1 MPYSHPYKPNPE
13 PGRPYDAP
21 GRERHA
27 PPQTARFDAR
37 ADDLG
42 RRMDEK
48 AAELDRRAEEWSRRA
63 EEWGRRV
70 DRKAEKLDHSVDD
83 FVDNVAELGANI
95 GSGVLGAISDALAS
109 AGSAI
114 SRWARPDRELTF
126 AQWRDRLDR
135 RLQNSEQGGCLVM
148 AILGGLL
155 TASFGITALLML
167 VLCAMGPEG
176 LGVTRDT
183 FNVFPAMLAVFTPLT
198 AGFGIM
204 TGVGVKKYRFFGRI
218 RGYLRAAH
226 DWVASLP
233 AIARA
238 TGYGAA
244 QVRSELTKAIADGKL
259 PGVFLGDDGDTI
271 YFKEELLLADQA
283 RKQRADAACSRAQA
297 KAQQKASAA
306 PLTPLEQFQRDGSDF
321 LQYLNGC
328 RGRLDAAADEELAA
342 MHKNCAAILGFV
354 HNHPDQLPR
363 VRRFSEYYL
372 PTTRKLLD
380 TALGLGDAEA
390 ESARVIRRDI
400 TGILHTLNAA
410 YVKLYDTLLQ
420 DVSLDVSTEIDTL
433 EAMLRQDGLAGGFAS
448 DFGASAPQ

>member
-1 MPYSHPYKPNPE
+1 MPYSHPYKPNPGQADGG
-13 PGRPYDAP
+13 P
-21 GRERHA
+21 
-27 PPQTARFDAR
+27 DAR
-37 ADDLG
+37 ADDFG
-42 RRMDEK
+42 RRMDK
-48 AAELDRRAEEWSRRA
+48 NAAELGRRAEEWSRRA

-83 FVDNVAELGANI
+83 FVDNVAQLGANI

-109 AGSAI
+109 AGDAF
-114 SRWARPDRELTF
+114 SRWATPDRELTF
-126 AQWRDRLDR
+126 AQWRDRQER
-135 RLQNSEQGGCLVM
+135 RLQNGEQGGYLAM
-148 AILGGLL
+148 AIVGGTL
-155 TASFGITALLML
+155 AAAFGIAAVVMFCLAAVGPDAL
-167 VLCAMGPEG
+167 G
-176 LGVTRDT
+176 LTRAE
-183 FNVFPAMLAVFTPLT
+183 FNVFPILMAVFTPLT
-198 AGFGIM
+198 VGFGIM
-204 TGVGVKKYRFFGRI
+204 TGTGVKQYRFFSRI
-218 RGYLRAAH
+218 RSYLRAAH

-244 QVRSELTKAIADGKL
+244 QVRSELTKAIAAGNL
-259 PGVFLGDDGDTI
+259 PGVFLSEDGGTV
-271 YFKEELLLADQA
+271 YFKEELFAADQA
-283 RKQRADAACSRAQA
+283 RADANARPAEA
-297 KAQQKASAA
+297 RPDAA
-306 PLTPLEQFQRDGSDF
+306 PLTPLEQFQRDGSNF

-390 ESARVIRRDI
+390 ENARVIRRDI